1 MALLYNE
8 KSPIRIKY
16 NGNEVRK
23 VNYGETTVWR
33 LLPEGYTEVDYI
45 EGTGTQYIDT
55 GVQMT
60 TSDDVNMIIQ
70 LTSDTTVQ
78 NFYGSRNTTS
88 LNDGS
93 WNLFYNVGGS
103 SGSMRFRLDW
113 NSNPPRYS
121 SLISLD
127 TDVNI
132 RLYSSSGYGEI
143 VVDGTSYTGVAT
155 KTNAEY
161 NTVLFGC
168 NSGGTIVCN
177 PLRIKKY
184 SVKRNGSLIQDLV
197 PAIRN
202 SDNEPG
208 MYDLVSKTFFTNSG
222 SGTFTTG
229 DPV

>member
-70 LTSDTTVQ
+70 LTSDTSVQ

-93 WNLFYNVGGS
+93 WNLFYNVGGG
-103 SGSMRFRLDW
+103 SGTMTFRLDW
-113 NSNPPRYS
+113 NSNPPKYS

-143 VVDGTSYTGVAT
+143 VVDGTSYKGVDT
-155 KTNAEY
+155 KTNAKY

-168 NSGGTIVCN
+168 NSGGTIVRN

-208 MYDLVSKTFFTNSG
+208 MYDLVSKTFYTNAG